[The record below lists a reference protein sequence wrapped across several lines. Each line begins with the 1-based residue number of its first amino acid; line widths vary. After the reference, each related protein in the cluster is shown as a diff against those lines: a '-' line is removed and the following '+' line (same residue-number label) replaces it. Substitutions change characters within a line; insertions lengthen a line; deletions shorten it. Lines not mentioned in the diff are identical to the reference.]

1 MLWWLPFVMRG
12 CSVHMGSHT
21 RLGTET
27 QVWAARPRTQP
38 IMRTRSYKLSQL
50 SYKLSLSSCHCQ
62 AARPR
67 TQPIM
72 RTRSSLCVSPGWVS
86 AGVREFSFHHNIT
99 SKHWQSRS
107 RLPSSADNCP
117 FIWSRKLFTN
127 SPGNW
132 KTATVSTQTGFR
144 GGGESYQKLI
154 LKLASNRSRL
164 WAETP
169 GGIILFMKSWDS
181 ERVGAR
187 VPSWDL
193 RAGLITCH

>member
-1 MLWWLPFVMRG
+1 MFSVGPNQPLIRRIENVVMAAICYAMRG
-12 CSVHMGSHT
+12 CSLHMGSQPSHT
-21 RLGTET
+21 WLGTET
-27 QVWAARPRTQP
+27 QVW
-38 IMRTRSYKLSQL
+38 
-50 SYKLSLSSCHCQ
+50 